1 MATKKSSRG
10 GDSTTELLKDI
21 LIVQLGV
28 ARVPQ
33 QRIQEIVGCSINR
46 VNEIVK
52 HLKTKTTAKEMQR

>member
-10 GDSTTELLKDI
+10 DTATEILKDI

-52 HLKTKTTAKEMQR
+52 HLKQKQNAKEN

>member
-1 MATKKSSRG
+1 MATKKGSRG
-10 GDSTTELLKDI
+10 GDTTTEILKDI

-52 HLKTKTTAKEMQR
+52 HLKQKQNAKEN